1 MGSGFIEPA
10 GRTSSRRAAAVV
22 QTRASLSQASLA
34 AAAASARALAG
45 LQKPE
50 GYWCGD
56 LLADTTLESDY
67 VLLQLWLY
75 PPAGAPGTRP
85 RPSVSAK
92 PGQPFWRASR
102 RAAASTFTPAAR
114 PTFPRRSR
122 PTPRSSYPA

>member
-75 PPAGAPGTRP
+75 PPAGGAWNPPTAERIRKARAAILARQQAGGGFDIYPGGP
-85 RPSVSAK
+85 ADVSAS
-92 PGQPFWRASR
+92 A
-102 RAAASTFTPAAR
+102 
-114 PTFPRRSR
+114 
-122 PTPRSSYPA
+122 